1 MIRKIIS
8 TFAVAFAT
16 FGVAHADF
24 TGLVVRV
31 SDGDTI
37 KVRDRCGNVR
47 TVRMIGIDAPEK
59 RQAHGLESKANLTT
73 MVSGKRV
80 YVRSSE
86 KDKYGRDLGKVIYSK
101 LDINLEQIKS
111 GNAWHYKAYEQSQ
124 SQMDRLAYSAAEN
137 AARANL
143 VGLWGGDEKM
153 PPWEFRDAKM

>member
-37 KVRDRCGNVR
+37 KVRDRCGNLR
-47 TVRMIGIDAPEK
+47 TVRMLGIDAPEK
-59 RQAHGLESKANLTT
+59 KQAHGQESRAALTT

-80 YVRSSE
+80 YVRSSS
-86 KDKYGRDLGKVIYSK
+86 KDKYGRDLGKVIYAK
-101 LDINLEQIKS
+101 QDINLQQIKA
-111 GNAWHYKAYEQSQ
+111 GNAWHYKAYEATQAEK
-124 SQMDRLAYSAAEN
+124 DRLSYSAAEN

>member
-1 MIRKIIS
+1 MIQKIIS

-24 TGLVVRV
+24 AGLVVRV

-37 KVRDRCGNVR
+37 KVRDRCGNLR
-47 TVRMIGIDAPEK
+47 TVRMLGIDAPEK
-59 RQAHGLESKANLTT
+59 MQAHGLESKANLY
-73 MVSGKRV
+73 MMISGKKV

-86 KDKYGRDLGKVIYSK
+86 KDKYGRDLGKVLYSK

-124 SQMDRLAYSAAEN
+124 SAKDRLAYSAAEN

-143 VGLWGGDEKM
+143 MGLWGGQDAVA
-153 PPWEFRDAKM
+153 PWEFRHAQ